1 MFHLLFH
8 LFELMVAMLAGA
20 GGGIFLYVKHIA
32 PDYRARWLKA
42 VQLLKQ
48 EQINTRELEKVK
60 VKEVRDEWTFKTYTR
75 ELTWKR
81 QVVSAVFIQLE
92 RPGHQPI
99 ILDWTRAT
107 RGLPTAH
114 PDFEKEWVEYQDRAG
129 LMLQDL
135 STDDGLPIEVR
146 KARVL
151 ERYKQPRR

>member
-99 ILDWTRAT
+99 ILDWTRT
-107 RGLPTAH
+107 TKGLP
-114 PDFEKEWVEYQDRAG
+114 
-129 LMLQDL
+129 
-135 STDDGLPIEVR
+135 
-146 KARVL
+146 
-151 ERYKQPRR
+151 